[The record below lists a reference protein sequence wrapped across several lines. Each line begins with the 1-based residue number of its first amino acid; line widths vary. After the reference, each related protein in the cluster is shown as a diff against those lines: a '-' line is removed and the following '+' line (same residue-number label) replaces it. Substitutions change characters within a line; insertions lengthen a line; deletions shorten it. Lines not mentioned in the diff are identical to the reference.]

1 MSARLAAARR
11 IVIKIGS
18 SLLVAADGADPNQAW
33 LASLAADV
41 AQARA
46 RGQKVAIVSS
56 GAVALGR
63 RVLGLRAGILRLEEK
78 QAAAAAGQARLI
90 GAYEQAFAQHGAPVA
105 QALLTAQDAE
115 RRRAWL
121 NARATLET
129 LLSLGAVPIINEN
142 DTVATAEIRYGDN
155 DRLAARAAQ
164 MIGADV
170 LILLS
175 DVDGLYTADP
185 RRDQNAQHLP
195 ELRALDQRILDM
207 AGPPD
212 AAGPGTGGMRTKLD
226 AVRIAWSAGCATIIC
241 RGADPADPRGPLSRL
256 AAGARATWFLP
267 ALAPEDAR
275 RQWIVG
281 HLRPDG
287 ALILDDGAIA
297 ALQSGAS
304 LLPVGVRR
312 VEGKFARGDAVIL
325 ADATGRAVGK
335 GVSAYDCEDARR
347 IIGKQT
353 AEVEA
358 ILGFRGRPAL
368 VHRDDLVLDVYLM
381 SKAEAE

>member
-142 DTVATAEIRYGDN
+142 DTVATAEN
-155 DRLAARAAQ
+155 
-164 MIGADV
+164 
-170 LILLS
+170 
-175 DVDGLYTADP
+175 
-185 RRDQNAQHLP
+185 
-195 ELRALDQRILDM
+195 
-207 AGPPD
+207 
-212 AAGPGTGGMRTKLD
+212 
-226 AVRIAWSAGCATIIC
+226 
-241 RGADPADPRGPLSRL
+241 PL
-256 AAGARATWFLP
+256 W
-267 ALAPEDAR
+267 
-275 RQWIVG
+275 RQ
-281 HLRPDG
+281 
-287 ALILDDGAIA
+287 
-297 ALQSGAS
+297 
-304 LLPVGVRR
+304 
-312 VEGKFARGDAVIL
+312 
-325 ADATGRAVGK
+325 
-335 GVSAYDCEDARR
+335 
-347 IIGKQT
+347 
-353 AEVEA
+353 
-358 ILGFRGRPAL
+358 
-368 VHRDDLVLDVYLM
+368 
-381 SKAEAE
+381 